1 MRRKIVTLLQWLLA
15 LGLIAAL
22 LLLSGDVSQ
31 LLRLPALNW
40 EFLGLVF
47 LSTVAFSLVHNVRWL
62 AIVRSVSPRDV
73 TGRGQFLQFFRWLV
87 NSYTIGMFIPM
98 DVSLLG
104 MRTLYMYRS
113 GTQAASEAIFSVL
126 FDRFLDLA
134 VFLLLVV
141 PTLVFIGGTGG
152 KPRALVLTLLGF
164 GVAFIFAG
172 VEKTNAARL
181 LVSLYNRVLTWAGK
195 LPFLARRGGTG
206 AVMIPE
212 GVSFSGP
219 AMMELLALSYLK
231 YLCLA
236 VRFYATGMALDVPF
250 SFFQAFFLVP
260 FVQMASLINVT
271 PGGLGVVEF
280 GSYGALSLM
289 GIVESKILL
298 FVIGQRVAVSLS
310 YLLLAL
316 IVNPTVLVVSRLKG
330 KAPGS
335 FSL

>member
-1 MRRKIVTLLQWLLA
+1 MQRKLITLLQWFLA

-22 LLLSGDVSQ
+22 LLMSGDLSQ
-31 LLRLPALNW
+31 LLRLPSLHWGFLALV
-40 EFLGLVF
+40 L
-47 LSTVAFSLVHNVRWL
+47 LSTVAFTLVHNARWL
-62 AIVRSVSPRDV
+62 VIVRSVSPRNG
-73 TGRGQFLQFFRWLV
+73 TGKGDFLQFFRWLV
-87 NSYTIGMFIPM
+87 NSYTVGMFVPM

-104 MRTLYMYRS
+104 MRTLYTYRS

-134 VFLLLVV
+134 VFLLLIA
-141 PTLVFIGGTGG
+141 PTMVFISGSGG
-152 KPRALVLTLLGF
+152 KTMAFVLTLVVGA
-164 GVAFIFAG
+164 VAFIIAG

-181 LVSLYNRVLTWAGK
+181 GISFYNRVLSWAGK

-206 AVMIPE
+206 GVMIPE

-219 AMMELLALSYLK
+219 VMMELLGLSCLK
-231 YLCLA
+231 YLFLA
-236 VRFYATGMALDVPF
+236 VRFYAIGMALDVPF

-280 GSYGALSLM
+280 GSYGALTLM

-316 IVNPTVLVVSRLKG
+316 IVNPAVLALNRLKRR
-330 KAPGS
+330 AVE
-335 FSL
+335 